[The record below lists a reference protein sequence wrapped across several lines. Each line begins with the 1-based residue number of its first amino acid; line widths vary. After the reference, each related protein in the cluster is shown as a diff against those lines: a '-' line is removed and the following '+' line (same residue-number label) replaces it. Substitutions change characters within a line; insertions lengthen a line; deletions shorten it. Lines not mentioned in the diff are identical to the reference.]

1 MTCRGKTK
9 ISIDKSTIPVKAH
22 GLDWGKK
29 TMTFSTLNL
38 YISFLFHIFYTL
50 RYEWM
55 RFMETYEGRRFIS
68 FLVKKMEISGNLED
82 KRCSWLL
89 ISGWSSLTASWG
101 YRSPPVSLFGRIF
114 RWCPVIPLAALPD
127 EHWCFVER
135 HVEKYYIYSMNFLSH
150 LLTDFLIHF
159 LF

>member
-1 MTCRGKTK
+1 
-9 ISIDKSTIPVKAH
+9 
-22 GLDWGKK
+22 
-29 TMTFSTLNL
+29 MTFSTLHL
-38 YISFLFHIFYTL
+38 HISFLFHIFYTL

-101 YRSPPVSLFGRIF
+101 DRSPPVSHFGRIF
-114 RWCPVIPLAALPD
+114 RWCPVIPLSALPWWALMLCREACRKVLHLFHELLIPPVNRFSYTFSILRNRSILWSIEILLKKNMTD
-127 EHWCFVER
+127 ELKC
-135 HVEKYYIYSMNFLSH
+135 
-150 LLTDFLIHF
+150 
-159 LF
+159 LFS